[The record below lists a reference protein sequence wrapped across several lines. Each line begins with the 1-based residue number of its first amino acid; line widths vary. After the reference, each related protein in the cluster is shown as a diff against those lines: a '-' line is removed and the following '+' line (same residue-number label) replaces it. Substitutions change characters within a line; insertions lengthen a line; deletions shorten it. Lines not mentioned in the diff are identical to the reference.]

1 MTLFF
6 ENYQL
11 LFLVSLG
18 LIAFLYSTVGHGG
31 ASGYLAL
38 MAIFNFSV
46 DSMRPTALLLNL
58 FVAALAFYHFWKKGY
73 FNRSLFI
80 YFALASIPL
89 SFIGGIIQVNPAV
102 YQIILACFL
111 LFSIAKLLTKLSSEK
126 RKIKKV
132 RLYQGLAIGG
142 FVGFFS
148 GLIGIGGGII
158 LSPLIIFMRWGTIKE
173 AAAVSALFI
182 WVNSAAGLLGQLVN
196 GATIEYDSLVY
207 VCVVLVG
214 GALGSFFG
222 SAKFKPK
229 FLKLLL
235 VAVLLLAFIK
245 LILI

>member
-1 MTLFF
+1 MTLVF

-38 MAIFNFSV
+38 MAIFNFSM

-58 FVAALAFYHFWKKGY
+58 FWKKGY
-73 FNRSLFI
+73 FNKSLFI

-89 SFIGGIIQVNPAV
+89 SFFGGIIQVNPAV

-132 RLYQGLAIGG
+132 RPYQGLAIGG

-148 GLIGIGGGII
+148 GLIGVGGGII

-196 GATIEYDSLVY
+196 GATIDYDSLVY

-229 FLKLLL
+229 FLKILL